1 MSIHFKLNR
10 DATTISISRHYYELN
25 KRKTTTLATLDFT
38 TDQID
43 IPNSL
48 TEIEQ
53 KITRVWIKDQQKLI
67 EKAYKMYS
75 RLGYV
80 GGTPVVSESGKYN
93 SQFKDHPSC
102 KLEAPAYSFLG
113 CIKGARKLSLK
124 VDAPSSI
131 EMEEIIDN
139 NQLATVAKSIIGA
152 YCHKL
157 ISHPDLFADKIYSSD
172 AVEQL
177 IEANLLL
184 SKFISAAKI
193 KQGKVRSGG
202 IDDRVERYF
211 KELMATDEGYLIG
224 KRLKIST
231 LLNQKN
237 NPKNNED
244 KDRYA
249 PISEDERN
257 ELDQSDDFNQLYV
270 EKPQTKTKKT
280 SYNAQIMREKL
291 DKIHGTTFGYAEGNN
306 NNQ

>member
-38 TDQID
+38 TDQIN

-53 KITRVWIKDQQKLI
+53 KKTRVWIKDQQKLI
-67 EKAYKMYS
+67 EKTYKMYS

-93 SQFKDHPSC
+93 SQFKDHPGC

-124 VDAPSSI
+124 VDAPNTI

-139 NQLATVAKSIIGA
+139 NELATVSKSIIGA

-157 ISHPDLFADKIYSSD
+157 ISNNEKAVHKIYSNGE
-172 AVEQL
+172 VEQL

-184 SKFISAAKI
+184 SKFITASKI
-193 KQGKVRSGG
+193 KQARVRANGTEE
-202 IDDRVERYF
+202 RVDQYF
-211 KELMATDEGYLIG
+211 NKLFETDEGYLIG
-224 KRLKIST
+224 KRLKINS
-231 LLNQKN
+231 LLLQKN
-237 NPKNNED
+237 KIVQNGH
-244 KDRYA
+244 
-249 PISEDERN
+249 ITTSEDEKN
-257 ELDQSDDFNQLYV
+257 ELNQSDSFNQLHV
-270 EKPQTKTKKT
+270 DQPQKKPTGTNQQPKLTWKMIKERIEQSLGKK
-280 SYNAQIMREKL
+280 MK
-291 DKIHGTTFGYAEGNN
+291 NN
-306 NNQ
+306 KY